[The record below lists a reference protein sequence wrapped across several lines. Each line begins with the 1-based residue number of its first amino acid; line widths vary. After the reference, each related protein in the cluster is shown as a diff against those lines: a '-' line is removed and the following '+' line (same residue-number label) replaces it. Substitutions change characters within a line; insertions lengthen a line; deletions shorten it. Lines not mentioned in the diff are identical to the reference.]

1 MWGLVYL
8 HSFDLRFKASLCIT
22 AMKES
27 MFGKGDADGALDDTD
42 DEWERSQVRN
52 SFTKQM

>member
-1 MWGLVYL
+1 VGFTCIHLIFV
-8 HSFDLRFKASLCIT
+8 RFKASLCIT

-42 DEWERSQVRN
+42 DEWERSQV
-52 SFTKQM
+52 